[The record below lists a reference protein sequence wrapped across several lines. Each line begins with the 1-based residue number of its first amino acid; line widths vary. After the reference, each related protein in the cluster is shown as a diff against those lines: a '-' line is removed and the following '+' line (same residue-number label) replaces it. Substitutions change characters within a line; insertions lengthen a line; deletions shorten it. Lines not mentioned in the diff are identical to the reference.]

1 MKYCLEVWGTDYA
14 RIRDTCILAEKLGY
28 DGFYYGESLTDI
40 DLDCWTV
47 LSGLAEKTDA
57 IHLGPVITYVLPQY
71 KSIALLAKQA
81 TTLQQISAGR
91 LEFRTGAGAIPRYA
105 SAWWQPYGID
115 YPDNLQRTA
124 ILEEGLQVLQGL
136 WTKSSVYFRGKYFK
150 VDCADLQRSYRI
162 PVTVAAKGPRM
173 LEIAAKHADV
183 WEASYL
189 SPEQFRDLN
198 SVFSKMTDR
207 DIVRSLELDVVI
219 ADSDSELQQKENQFA
234 RERGLAYDAD
244 RGLVGKPDA
253 IAEKVRAYEKAGVQQ
268 MLLAFLDPLDGRA
281 LELFIEA
288 VR

>member
-47 LSGLAEKTDA
+47 LSGLAENTDA

-71 KSIALLAKQA
+71 RSIALLAKQA
-81 TTLQQISAGR
+81 ATLQQISADR

-115 YPDNLQRTA
+115 YPDNLQRAA
-124 ILEEGLQVLQGL
+124 ILEGLQVIQDL
-136 WTKSSVYFRGKYFK
+136 WTKSAVYFRGKYFK
-150 VDCADLQRSYRI
+150 VDCAGLQRSYRI

-253 IAEKVRAYEKAGVQQ
+253 IAEKVKAYEKAGVQQ
-268 MLLAFLDPLDGRA
+268 MLLAFLDPLDKRA

>member
-14 RIRDTCILAEKLGY
+14 RIRDICILAEKLGY

-57 IHLGPVITYVLPQY
+57 IHLGPVITYILPQY
-71 KSIALLAKQA
+71 RSIALLAKQA
-81 TTLQQISAGR
+81 TTLRQISAGR
-91 LEFRTGAGAIPRYA
+91 LEFRTGAGAIARYA
-105 SAWWQPYGID
+105 SSWWQPYGID
-115 YPDNLQRTA
+115 YPDNLQRTV
-124 ILEEGLQVLQGL
+124 ILEGLQVLWDL
-136 WTKSSVYFRGKYFK
+136 WTKSSVCFRGKYFK
-150 VDCADLQRSYRI
+150 VDCAGLQGSYRI

-219 ADSDSELQQKENQFA
+219 ADLDSELQEKEKQFA
-234 RERGLAYDAD
+234 RERGPAYGIN
-244 RGLVGKPDA
+244 RGLVGRPDA
-253 IAEKVRAYEKAGVQQ
+253 IAEKVREYEKAGVQQ
-268 MLLAFLDPLDGRA
+268 MLLAFLDPLDERA
-281 LELFIEA
+281 LELFIKA

>member
-14 RIRDTCILAEKLGY
+14 RIRDACILAEKLGY

-57 IHLGPVITYVLPQY
+57 IHLGPVITYLLPQY
-71 KSIALLAKQA
+71 RSIALLAKQA
-81 TTLQQISAGR
+81 VTLQQISAGR

-115 YPDNLQRTA
+115 YPDNSQRIVILQ
-124 ILEEGLQVLQGL
+124 EGLQLLRDL
-136 WTKSSVYFRGKYFK
+136 WTKPSVCFSGTYFK
-150 VDCADLQRSYRI
+150 ADCAGMQCRI

-173 LEIAAKHADV
+173 LEIAARHSDV

-189 SPEQFRDLN
+189 GPEQFRDLN
-198 SVFSKMTDR
+198 STFSKMTDR

-219 ADSDSELQQKENQFA
+219 ADSDSELQEKEKQFA
-234 RERGLAYDAD
+234 RERGIYDIN
-244 RGLVGKPDA
+244 RGLVGRPDA
-253 IAEKVRAYEKAGVQQ
+253 IAEKVSEYEKAGVQR
-268 MLLAFLDPLDGRA
+268 MLLAFLDPLDEEA
-281 LELFIEA
+281 LELFIKA